1 MNVYLTAVNS
11 PCVHRIPL
19 VRYILLLGSTC
30 EDYISGIQNEGETEM
45 TTLRQKIAQYASYQR
60 TVRELNQLT
69 NIQLRDLGITR
80 EDIKTVAKTAAN

>member
-1 MNVYLTAVNS
+1 
-11 PCVHRIPL
+11 
-19 VRYILLLGSTC
+19 
-30 EDYISGIQNEGETEM
+30 M

>member
-1 MNVYLTAVNS
+1 MA
-11 PCVHRIPL
+11 L
-19 VRYILLLGSTC
+19 VRYILLLKSSW
-30 EDYISGIQNEGETEM
+30 EAYISVIQNEGETEM
-45 TTLRQKIAQYASYQR
+45 TTLRQKISQYAAYQR